1 MGTTISASTREDG
14 DLDGEA
20 LRWPMCST
28 ARGEFG
34 RANPS
39 SFRATFGTV
48 GAGLKPARHVRLSRC
63 RNPREQEGMAQPV
76 WTFRFPLPLTL
87 LLKRLC
93 PCAPGSSGLSG
104 TTGDFASETCFAAL
118 RVTA

>member
-1 MGTTISASTREDG
+1 MADVLNRKGGVWSRESVFVPGYIRYCRGGFETRPPCAIVEMSKSP
-14 DLDGEA
+14 E
-20 LRWPMCST
+20 
-28 ARGEFG
+28 
-34 RANPS
+34 N
-39 SFRATFGTV
+39 
-48 GAGLKPARHVRLSRC
+48 K
-63 RNPREQEGMAQPV
+63 EGMAQPV

>member
-63 RNPREQEGMAQPV
+63 RNPPRTKRGWLSPSGRSD
-76 WTFRFPLPLTL
+76 FRSLLP
-87 LLKRLC
+87 
-93 PCAPGSSGLSG
+93 SY
-104 TTGDFASETCFAAL
+104 
-118 RVTA
+118 